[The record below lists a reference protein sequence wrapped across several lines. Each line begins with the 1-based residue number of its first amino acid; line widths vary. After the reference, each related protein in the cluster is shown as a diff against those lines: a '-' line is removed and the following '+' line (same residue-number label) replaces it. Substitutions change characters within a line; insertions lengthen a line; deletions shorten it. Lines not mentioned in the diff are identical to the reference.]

1 MPVSRTRLAVA
12 TTVVLVAALAPAGQA
27 SAAGHHARPHAKKHA
42 AAKTSRKTA
51 SKAKKKG
58 TGIRRAVAG
67 ASRSFTS
74 ADGTSIGTI
83 TAFDAA
89 TGHIRLVLEDG
100 SVVQSRLSPDADVRC
115 APAAGFAA
123 EDQSSGADGA
133 GAVADAQSAGYDD
146 GYSDGEGG
154 DAPNPAAGL
163 DGMTAAEAAAY
174 TAAYTTGY
182 ADGSTGADMADP
194 NGPASASA
202 AAASPNDGDGCL
214 ALLDAG
220 MKVYGVAVK
229 ATPRGR
235 ALTELDVIV
244 TPAQLDAL
252 DAADAQAAAGDPG
265 ATDPGAG
272 DNSDDPSD
280 GQGGDN

>member
-1 MPVSRTRLAVA
+1 MPVSRSRLAVA
-12 TTVVLVAALAPAGQA
+12 TTVALAAALAPAGPA
-27 SAAGHHARPHAKKHA
+27 SAAGHHAKPHAKKHA
-42 AAKTSRKTA
+42 VAKKSHKAAA
-51 SKAKKKG
+51 KAKKG
-58 TGIRRAVAG
+58 AGIRRSVAG

-89 TGHIRLVLEDG
+89 SGRIRLVLEDG
-100 SVVQSRLSPDADVRC
+100 SVVESRLSPDADVRC

-123 EDQSSGADGA
+123 EDLSSSGDGTD
-133 GAVADAQSAGYDD
+133 GVVADAQSAGYED
-146 GYSDGEGG
+146 GYSDGAGS
-154 DAPNPAAGL
+154 DAPDPTAGR

-174 TAAYTTGY
+174 TAAYTAGY

-194 NGPASASA
+194 GDPTSAT
-202 AAASPNDGDGCL
+202 SPNDGDGCL

-235 ALTELDVIV
+235 SLTELDVIV
-244 TPAQLDAL
+244 TPARLAAL
-252 DAADAQAAAGDPG
+252 NAADDQGSAGDPG
-265 ATDPGAG
+265 ADDPGAADNG
-272 DNSDDPSD
+272 DDAGDD
-280 GQGGDN
+280 QGDDN